1 MEDIDSDETLIL
13 DMVEGQVPSQQNDLV
28 LLSKNDAQYE
38 SDEIIMDT
46 PPKER
51 KQLLTVTPKSD
62 MISSAVDLSKGDS
75 SDSDSSLFLTQCV
88 PQPKRCSARRVASTT
103 FGTAS
108 PINLG
113 SRRSSSKSSEE
124 DAILPQ
130 RPLKKKKKK
139 TPSVRLKNRH
149 QFCISSAE
157 QKKRVKWRGFSFPF
171 VENNYGLKH
180 LPLKMVLTYE
190 QAALFGFCMNMKEKK
205 FQNHL
210 QVSLKNLTFGKMEE
224 SVMIQ
229 KHNYLDDNTPVSPIE
244 LENTTVSEDAEEQS
258 DVKIVESTN
267 FIFNSK
273 VYGQKNGKKKNKFGH
288 SGNDASSKEISTLS
302 DRGIVDDKFTSKAK
316 SRKKE
321 PRGTQEVN
329 GSNLEN
335 SDFHSLEVNYGSFED
350 ARVNGQDKSTPVSL
364 VNVKEKRL
372 SIKKKRKL
380 LNQSEIRGMVM
391 TMERFHEDVI
401 SEEVCTLQD
410 KDEQNQNRDI
420 GEIMQQE
427 PVTELGLVQSG
438 DKEMTASNFDA
449 FESNIVSDTFTEK
462 KKRQKKH
469 LTLEETGRHRWNPRL
484 AQESGGGDKFL
495 ENRAP
500 CSTTVEISGMENN
513 TEMGFDLLTFQQ
525 EQEVEGAIQSGLS
538 ENETLIR
545 STVGICVRKKKI
557 GDQAKVVSVHM
568 HQDTRT
574 ANGLP
579 SFEDESLLSKNVE
592 VSSKKKNQV
601 KRATVSDPADKD
613 IFRQGESL
621 PNCNTETQPE
631 ASRIREELESILD
644 STSFENRDLLNVNIG
659 KSGTVKNNEEQ
670 EPKICKEK
678 YKKRKKVQEAELSDI
693 QQEEESNTANIVPC
707 ENETLISSSKRKSLK
722 KKKKRL
728 EAEGF
733 GVHVHQGTMVEYSDA
748 SFNNGTLLA
757 NNVVVT
763 SAKKKK
769 PLKGP
774 QQSCPIAEESMLSS
788 INQTANEQEPEP
800 SRVCQKGEST
810 ANGKL
815 VRNVLLLNTYTEEP
829 ENVKNKK
836 RESKD
841 MHKLHDAVPVCT
853 KEEKKKKKKNIQDS
867 ELPGQQHEEEVDGTV
882 STSFVESNYINKSIR
897 KRKKMNKY
905 DVLDV
910 QAHHDVI
917 STISGASIENESLFI
932 SSVKVNSGKKKK
944 QAKAALTADLKESV
958 VAEDDVLGENVFSV
972 TCKAGNSTTK
982 ERVYKHKLLG
992 HQQEKDGS
1000 SAFDKHEKVK
1010 NKEQQPIVT
1019 DDLNN
1024 SGPIAGKK
1032 EKKKKK
1038 KAQDPKLSEV
1048 HQEEE
1053 LNDTV
1058 DSTLVEIGTPCKASA
1073 SNSVRKK
1080 KKKNKNKE
1088 LHNDVQTNIRG
1099 TSIENE
1105 SLLSSCDEV
1114 NSEKKKKAACK
1125 SESAAAEEAFRENGF
1140 TLSYKSRKST
1150 TKEKAFKYKM
1160 SEKEGHHTVNNVPFE
1175 DEPLLG
1181 SRDGKH
1187 DKTKKNKRHEY
1198 KVVDDLNDPEPF
1210 RTDKEKNRK
1219 NKRVENIQQSMIPQA
1234 QETGNIAHSTSIES
1248 GTEPICSISKSAHK
1262 KKKMCKPDI
1271 LEEQAGIN
1279 GSAFNLNET
1288 WLDSSVGENRAKKKK
1303 PTKRAQPSDAKE
1315 TDDTDILSDN
1325 GFTICGNI
1333 VESKKKKKVLELE
1346 CSGVQQPGINPGE
1359 GEQCENNARKTNTKK
1374 KKKKHK

>member
-1 MEDIDSDETLIL
+1 MDDIDSDETLIL

-38 SDEIIMDT
+38 SEEIIMDT
-46 PPKER
+46 PPKDR
-51 KQLLTVTPKSD
+51 KQLLIVTPKSD
-62 MISSAVDLSKGDS
+62 MISSAVDLSKSDS

-108 PINLG
+108 PINL
-113 SRRSSSKSSEE
+113 SRRSSSSKSSEE

-149 QFCISSAE
+149 QFSISSAE
-157 QKKRVKWRGFSFPF
+157 QKRRVKWRGLTFPF

-210 QVSLKNLTFGKMEE
+210 QVSLKNLTFGKMKE

-229 KHNYLDDNTPVSPIE
+229 KHKCLDDNIPISPIE

-258 DVKIVESTN
+258 DVKIVESSN

-273 VYGQKNGKKKNKFGH
+273 VYGQKNGKKRNKCGH
-288 SGNDASSKEISTLS
+288 NGNDASSKEICTLS
-302 DRGIVDDKFTSKAK
+302 DRRTLDDKLTSKAK

-335 SDFHSLEVNYGSFED
+335 SDFHSLEVTCGSFED
-350 ARVNGQDKSTPVSL
+350 ARVNSQDKSTPVSL

-372 SIKKKRKL
+372 PIKKKKKL
-380 LNQSEIRGMVM
+380 LCQSEIRGMVM
-391 TMERFHEDVI
+391 TMERFHENVI
-401 SEEVCTLQD
+401 SKEVCTLQD
-410 KDEQNQNRDI
+410 KDRQNQNRDI

-427 PVTELGLVQSG
+427 PVTELGLVQSD
-438 DKEMTASNFDA
+438 DKEMTTSNFDA
-449 FESNIVSDTFTEK
+449 LEGNMVSDTFT
-462 KKRQKKH
+462 KKRKRQNKH
-469 LTLEETGRHRWNPRL
+469 LTLEETRRHIWNPHL
-484 AQESGGGDKFL
+484 AQESGDGDKFL
-495 ENRAP
+495 ENRVP

-513 TEMGFDLLTFQQ
+513 TELGFHLLTVQQ
-525 EQEVEGAIQSGLS
+525 EQEVEGTVQSGLS
-538 ENETLIR
+538 ENETLIS
-545 STVGICVRKKKI
+545 STVGKSVKKRKI
-557 GDQAKVVSVHM
+557 GDQAEVVSVHM
-568 HQDTRT
+568 QQDTKT

-579 SFEDESLLSKNVE
+579 SFEDESLLSNNVE
-592 VSSKKKNQV
+592 ASSKKKKV
-601 KRATVSDPADKD
+601 KRVPVSDPADKG

-621 PNCNTETQPE
+621 PNCNTETQPD
-631 ASRIREELESILD
+631 ASRIHEALESILD

-659 KSGTVKNNEEQ
+659 KPGTVKNNEEQ

-678 YKKRKKVQEAELSDI
+678 NKKRKRVQGAELSDI
-693 QQEEESNTANIVPC
+693 QQEEEENNTANIVLS
-707 ENETLISSSKRKSLK
+707 ENEMKMISSSKRKSLK
-722 KKKKRL
+722 KKKKWL
-728 EAEGF
+728 EAEGL
-733 GVHVHQGTMVEYSDA
+733 GVHVHQGNIVEYGDA

-769 PLKGP
+769 PLKGSR
-774 QQSCPIAEESMLSS
+774 QSCPIAEESMLSS

-810 ANGKL
+810 ANGKP
-815 VRNVLLLNTYTEEP
+815 VRNGLLLNTCTEEP
-829 ENVKNKK
+829 ENIKNKK

-841 MHKLHDAVPVCT
+841 MHKLKDAVSVCT
-853 KEEKKKKKKNIQDS
+853 KGENKKKSIQDS

-882 STSFVESNYINKSIR
+882 STSFVESNYIDKSVR
-897 KRKKMNKY
+897 KRKKINKY
-905 DVLDV
+905 EVLDV

-917 STISGASIENESLFI
+917 STINGASIENESLFI
-932 SSVKVNSGKKKK
+932 SSVKLNSGKKKK
-944 QAKAALTADLKESV
+944 RAKAALTSDLKESV
-958 VAEDDVLGENVFSV
+958 VAEDDVLGESVFSV
-972 TCKAGNSTTK
+972 TCKAGNYTTK
-982 ERVYKHKLLG
+982 ERVYKHKLLR
-992 HQQEKDGS
+992 HQQEKGGS
-1000 SAFDKHEKVK
+1000 SAFDKLEKVK

-1019 DDLNN
+1019 DDLND
-1024 SGPIAGKK
+1024 SGPIASKK

-1038 KAQDPKLSEV
+1038 KVQDPKLSEV

-1053 LNDTV
+1053 VNDIV
-1058 DSTLVEIGTPCKASA
+1058 DSTLVEIGTPCKTSA

-1080 KKKNKNKE
+1080 KKKNKDKE

-1105 SLLSSCDEV
+1105 SVLSSCDEI
-1114 NSEKKKKAACK
+1114 NSEKGKKVDCK

-1150 TKEKAFKYKM
+1150 TKDKAFKYKM
-1160 SEKEGHHTVNNVPFE
+1160 FEKEGHHTVNNVTFE
-1175 DEPLLG
+1175 DEPSLG

-1187 DKTKKNKRHEY
+1187 GKTKNNKTHEY
-1198 KVVDDLNDPEPF
+1198 QVVDDLNDPEPF
-1210 RTDKEKNRK
+1210 RTDKGKNRK
-1219 NKRVENIQQSMIPQA
+1219 NKRVENLQQSIVSQA
-1234 QETGNIAHSTSIES
+1234 QEAGNIAHSTSIES
-1248 GTEPICSISKSAHK
+1248 GTMLICSISKSAHK
-1262 KKKMCKPDI
+1262 KKKLGKPHV
-1271 LEEQAGIN
+1271 LEEQADIN
-1279 GSAFNLNET
+1279 GNAFNENET
-1288 WLDSSVGENRAKKKK
+1288 WLDSSVGENRTKKKK
-1303 PTKRAQPSDAKE
+1303 PTKKAQPSDAKE

-1325 GFTICGNI
+1325 GFPICGNI
-1333 VESKKKKKVLELE
+1333 VESKKKKKVLEPE
-1346 CSGVQQPGINPGE
+1346 CSGVQQPGISPGE
-1359 GEQCENNARKTNTKK
+1359 GEQCENNAGKTNTKK